1 MPWKYQ
7 KKDVYFRSVLCKQWC
22 SAAYLLYP
30 DCTLRLTVTDR
41 ACCRRVAA
49 ISSTT
54 ALRWPTPTAKWS
66 RTRSTES
73 RTKLTSSS
81 PTPPSRVCTLFM
93 CVSGSCVA
101 RLRLTV
107 RQLSHWPIHVN
118 GSLVVTSRLKQHDM
132 WWIVNTSMYMRA
144 ASASINRHSW
154 HHLKVCVDG
163 MVQSTVILV
172 ENCY

>member
-1 MPWKYQ
+1 MPLKCQ
-7 KKDVYFRSVLCKQWC
+7 KNDVYFCRVLSICKQWGV
-22 SAAYLLYP
+22 AVYQLYP
-30 DCTLRLTVTDR
+30 DCVLITPGGLLTVPGCVLTVTGCSDAICTRLFADCTCTRRLTDR

-132 WWIVNTSMYMRA
+132 W
-144 ASASINRHSW
+144 
-154 HHLKVCVDG
+154 
-163 MVQSTVILV
+163 
-172 ENCY
+172 